1 MLSWLQL
8 RSEGDVLERTHRKLY
23 IERHKGRKE
32 KRSSQAP
39 VAQAQ
44 RVPTPWHSPVAA
56 PLEAAGE
63 ATSKTTVESF
73 SAQSDKQVPAGQQ
86 QAACLPAARG
96 VGWPGVSA
104 SGDISQLSG
113 SVHAPGRE
121 GQGAGGT
128 GLGRPDAAWS
138 CPPATQGARASTT
151 VSTAVGEQ
159 STILGTAPSQKTATE
174 LCVFPRKCQNL
185 HSAPPCTKSADGGGP
200 PARSPVTSGKALRR
214 RSHRIQHRCHTR
226 TLRVRVAIKSV
237 SPACPRKRV
246 GLILPK
252 IRVHRNACVR
262 MPSHTHSC
270 M

>member
-32 KRSSQAP
+32 KRLSQAP

-63 ATSKTTVESF
+63 ATSKTTMESL
-73 SAQSDKQVPAGQQ
+73 SVQSDKQVPAGQQ

-113 SVHAPGRE
+113 RVDTPGRE

-138 CPPATQGARASTT
+138 CPPATPRGQGIYHGEHGRWRAERHSRN
-151 VSTAVGEQ
+151 G
-159 STILGTAPSQKTATE
+159 PFTE
-174 LCVFPRKCQNL
+174 
-185 HSAPPCTKSADGGGP
+185 DGDG
-200 PARSPVTSGKALRR
+200 
-214 RSHRIQHRCHTR
+214 
-226 TLRVRVAIKSV
+226 TLR
-237 SPACPRKRV
+237 
-246 GLILPK
+246 LP
-252 IRVHRNACVR
+252 
-262 MPSHTHSC
+262 S
-270 M
+270 